1 MTTPGTSLGDRA
13 PVEPVPRSPR
23 PTERSDSRV
32 GVVEWLG
39 RFAPLAFLLLLVVV
53 LSILEPRFLTERNLF
68 NVMRQISF
76 IGILAVGMTFVILTA
91 GIDLSVGSL
100 LAFCGIVCA
109 SMAKGSRSLLQGS
122 AEDSGGVRVLYAALA
137 AIGVGL
143 AIGLLHGFLIG
154 QLRIPAFI
162 VTLGGLGAWR
172 GATLV
177 WSDGQPISSFS
188 DDFQFWGQG
197 FFGRVPVP
205 VVFFLA
211 FVLIGHVILKY
222 TQYGRWIYALGGN
235 PEAARL
241 SGLNTTALTVSVY
254 AISGICAG
262 LAGFL
267 LTSRLGSAEQV
278 AGQNYELRAIA
289 AVVIGGTSLFGGAG
303 GVIGTFIGAMLI
315 GVLDNGLVILG
326 VSPNYQPIVVGAII
340 VLSVFVDQLAKQ
352 RRR

>member
-1 MTTPGTSLGDRA
+1 MSTRENPSSKSTARLSVA
-13 PVEPVPRSPR
+13 PPVQ
-23 PTERSDSRV
+23 TASRRFDTV
-32 GVVEWLG
+32 DLLG
-39 RFAPLAFLLLLVVV
+39 RFAPLIFLLILVVI
-53 LSILEPRFLTERNLF
+53 LSVLEPGFRTERNLF

-100 LAFCGIVCA
+100 LAFAGIVCA
-109 SMAKGSRSLLQGS
+109 SAAKGSRGLLQGGVK
-122 AEDSGGVRVLYAALA
+122 DHGGIHVLYAALA
-137 AIGVGL
+137 AVAVG
-143 AIGLLHGFLIG
+143 AGIGLLQGTLIG
-154 QLRIPAFI
+154 KLKIPAFI

-177 WSDGQPISSFS
+177 WSGGQPISSFS
-188 DDFQFWGQG
+188 SDFKYWGQG
-197 FFGRVPVP
+197 FIGRVPVP
-205 VVFFLA
+205 VIFFVVFVA
-211 FVLIGHVILKY
+211 IGHIVLKY

-235 PEAARL
+235 REAARL
-241 SGLNTTALTVSVY
+241 SGLSTTALTVSVY
-254 AISGICAG
+254 VISGFCAG

-267 LTSRLGSAEQV
+267 LTSRLNSAEQV

-340 VLSVFVDQLAKQ
+340 VLSVYVDQLAKQ